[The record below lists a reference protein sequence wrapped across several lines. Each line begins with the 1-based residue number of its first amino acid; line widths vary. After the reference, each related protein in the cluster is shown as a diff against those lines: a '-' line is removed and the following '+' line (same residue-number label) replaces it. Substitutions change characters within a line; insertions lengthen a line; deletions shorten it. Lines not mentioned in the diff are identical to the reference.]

1 MDYRGE
7 IGVILYNT
15 TDEAYVINVGERIA
29 QMVLVPIVHA
39 KWNVLDVLDNTLRGA
54 GGFGHTGIK

>member
-15 TDEAYVINVGERIA
+15 TDEAYVINIGERIA
-29 QMVLVPIVHA
+29 QMVLVPIVRA

-54 GGFGHTGIK
+54 GGFGHTGK

>member
-15 TDEAYVINVGERIA
+15 TDEAYVINIGERIA
-29 QMVLVPIVHA
+29 QIVLVPIVHA
-39 KWNVLDVLDNTLRGA
+39 NWNVIDVLDDTLRGT
-54 GGFGHTGIK
+54 GGFGHTGVK

>member
-15 TDEAYVINVGERIA
+15 TDEAYVINIGERIA
-29 QMVLVPIVHA
+29 QIVLVPIVHA
-39 KWNVLDVLDNTLRGA
+39 NWNVIDVLDDTLRGT

>member
-15 TDEAYVINVGERIA
+15 TDEAYVINIGERIA
-29 QMVLVPIVHA
+29 QMVLVPIVRA

-54 GGFGHTGIK
+54 GGFGHKGIK

>member
-15 TDEAYVINVGERIA
+15 TDEAYVINIGERIA
-29 QMVLVPIVHA
+29 QMVLVPIVRA

>member
-15 TDEAYVINVGERIA
+15 TDEAYVINIGERIA
-29 QMVLVPIVHA
+29 QIVLVPIVRA